1 MSGNKQRNPKKRIV
15 IFASGTGTNAQNIIR
30 FFNHEKVARVVLVLS
45 NRRSAAVLDKAVDE
59 SVEAQSFTREDLY
72 ENGRVQALLQK
83 ADPDLV
89 VLAGFLLKFPADI
102 LNDYKGKV
110 INIHPALLPK
120 YGGKGMYGQHV
131 HEAVLA
137 NNESQSG
144 ITIHYVNEQ
153 YDEGAIIF
161 QMALE
166 LDKDETPASLAG
178 RIHQLEHT
186 YFPLVIKR
194 LLDSG
199 PLNLPLKPED
209 L

>member
-1 MSGNKQRNPKKRIV
+1 MSDNKLRNPKKRIV

-30 FFNHEKVARVVLVLS
+30 FFNHGEAARVVLVLS
-45 NRRSAAVLDKAVDE
+45 NRRSAAVLDKASDE

-72 ENGRVQALLQK
+72 ENGRVKALLQK

-102 LNDYKGKV
+102 LDDYKGKV

-131 HEAVLA
+131 HDAVLA

-144 ITIHYVNEQ
+144 ITIHYVNDQ

-161 QMALE
+161 QKALE
-166 LDKDETPASLAG
+166 LDKGETPASLAG

-186 YFPLVIKR
+186 YFPLVINR
-194 LLDSG
+194 LLDSS
-199 PLNLPLKPED
+199 PLNLPLKTKD

>member
-1 MSGNKQRNPKKRIV
+1 MSDNKLRNPKKRIV

-30 FFNHEKVARVVLVLS
+30 FFNHGEAARVVLVLS
-45 NRRSAAVLDKAVDE
+45 NRRSAAVLDKASDE

-72 ENGRVQALLQK
+72 ENGRVKALLQK

-102 LNDYKGKV
+102 LDDYKGKV

-131 HEAVLA
+131 HDAVLA

-144 ITIHYVNEQ
+144 ITIHYVNDQ

-161 QMALE
+161 QKALE
-166 LDKDETPASLAG
+166 LDKGETPASLAG

-186 YFPLVIKR
+186 YFPLVINR
-194 LLDSG
+194 LLDSR
-199 PLNLPLKPED
+199 PLNLPLKTKD

>member
-1 MSGNKQRNPKKRIV
+1 MSDNELRNPKKRIV

-30 FFNHEKVARVVLVLS
+30 FFKKGEEARVVLVLS
-45 NRRSAAVLDKAVDE
+45 NRRSAAVLEKASDE
-59 SVEAQSFTREDLY
+59 SVEAHSFNRDDLY
-72 ENGRVQALLQK
+72 RNGRVQALLQK

-89 VLAGFLLKFPADI
+89 VLAGFLLKFPSDI
-102 LNDYKGKV
+102 LGDYKGKV

-131 HEAVLA
+131 HEAVVA

-144 ITIHYVNEQ
+144 ITIHFVNEQ

-161 QMALE
+161 QKVLE
-166 LDKDETPASLAG
+166 LEKDETPVTLAG